1 MMRAR
6 FRSLDHRLTTN
17 TRHQLEEDLSPAQA
31 QTALAIVPYNWTG
44 FYVGVN
50 AGCTWGPWDASS
62 NQIIFDPSATHDA
75 KVNGALGGL
84 QAGYNWQA
92 GGWVYGL
99 EGDIQITG
107 AKDTDAW
114 TAPGVPPPP
123 PPQTGPGPI
132 LDFLR
137 GPAGGGPMS
146 FTHEWKF
153 PWFGTLRG
161 RLGVL
166 PAERWLL
173 YVTGGLAFGEAK
185 YNMTFSEPGAPR
197 LFNPY
202 SLSDSV
208 TRVGWTVGAGVETAF
223 ANNWSAKL
231 EYLYVDLGTRSID
244 TLDVDGAP
252 FHVEYKIRNNIVR
265 AGLNYKLW

>member
-1 MMRAR
+1 MVTSFGFLCDMHNRPFQNRYFATFKLGLEGFIMRRISAALAAIYAIA
-6 FRSLDHRLTTN
+6 FS
-17 TRHQLEEDLSPAQA
+17 QLASAADLPRKAPVA
-31 QTALAIVPYNWTG
+31 PAIVPYNWTG

-50 AGCTWGPWDASS
+50 AGYTWGPWDASS

-75 KVNGALGGL
+75 KVNGGLVGL

-99 EGDIQITG
+99 EGDIQYTG

-123 PPQTGPGPI
+123 PPTTPPPQTI
-132 LDFLR
+132 NDFLP

-173 YVTGGLAFGEAK
+173 YVTGGLAFGEVIIGRRNSNICTLISALAQLIRS
-185 YNMTFSEPGAPR
+185 M
-197 LFNPY
+197 
-202 SLSDSV
+202 
-208 TRVGWTVGAGVETAF
+208 WMAF
-223 ANNWSAKL
+223 RFMSNTKFATTSCVW
-231 EYLYVDLGTRSID
+231 G
-244 TLDVDGAP
+244 
-252 FHVEYKIRNNIVR
+252 
-265 AGLNYKLW
+265 